1 MSARSFLEA
10 KKANSNGKYIIGN
23 LTGKAD
29 FFFEQIAAL
38 HHVVK
43 LKIVYEDDKVQ
54 SKELSLD
61 DVHDL
66 QSRLM
71 LLGRDN
77 NKTEENIKEGIV
89 EKEYFVKVL

>member
-1 MSARSFLEA
+1 M
-10 KKANSNGKYIIGN
+10 
-23 LTGKAD
+23 
-29 FFFEQIAAL
+29 
-38 HHVVK
+38 K